1 MSKFLN
7 VQDTFDFNA
16 NNIESVTQDFD
27 VRNASTAIIW
37 VKLIGGTREAAI
49 LEICG
54 SLVTEGD
61 DSFEFERTGKKI
73 APNAVRVLVDCSAY
87 AFINVIVD
95 TAEGGPSTLSICINS
110 FE

>member
-27 VRNASTAIIW
+27 VRNASNAVIW
-37 VKLIGGTREAAI
+37 VNLIGGTREVAV

-61 DSFEFERTGKKI
+61 APFEFERTGKLI
-73 APNAVRVLVDCSAY
+73 SPNDIRVIIDCSAY
-87 AFINVIVD
+87 CFVNVVMN
-95 TAEGGPSTLSICINS
+95 AVENGPSTLTICINS